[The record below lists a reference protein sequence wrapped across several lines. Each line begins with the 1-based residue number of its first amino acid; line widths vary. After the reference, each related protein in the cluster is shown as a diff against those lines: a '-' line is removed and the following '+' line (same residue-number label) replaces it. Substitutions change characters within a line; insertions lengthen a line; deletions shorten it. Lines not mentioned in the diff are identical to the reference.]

1 MKKISLLLLLL
12 LSSCALLGPDYQRSE
27 KDLPANYSERDSGTD
42 ASRALTKEWWKHY
55 QDEKLNEL
63 VALSLKNNTD
73 IQLAVARI
81 EEADAAMREVG
92 ASLFP
97 EIIASGRATRSKV
110 TELGA
115 FPVFVSPIRNNYTI
129 GVSTNYEIDFWGK
142 VRRAKEAATASAL
155 ASRFSKET
163 VELSLIGLV
172 SSNYLQLRGIEA
184 QIAVTKNS
192 LKSSGESLSL
202 TKRRL
207 EGGIASSLEVSQAEV
222 VVSNLDAQ
230 LIELYRL
237 RALSLHQLAVLT
249 GELDLKLDFSN
260 NLTSVDERT
269 SNLKATNLSTV
280 NNNTTY
286 TNASNQNPAKQN
298 AANLNPASHASF
310 TPVDIS
316 ALPVPPVPPA
326 GLPSALL
333 ENRPDIRQAEQAL
346 IAQNA
351 QIGVAKAALYP
362 SISLTGSYGGESL
375 ELGDILKSG
384 ARVWTLGLGLDL
396 PIFDAGRRKARV
408 DQASARQKQ
417 ALAQYQ
423 EAIRN
428 AFKEV
433 NDALITRR
441 LNVERE
447 QSLAASEASAK
458 KALAVAENRY
468 KAGYSAYL
476 EVLDA
481 QRVYNSAALANVQ
494 ARQASTLATVD
505 LFKALGGDWRAET
518 KSDASNDYVVPNAD
532 STMPASNR

>member
-27 KDLPANYSERDSGTD
+27 KNLPATYSEADSGTG
-42 ASRALTKEWWKHY
+42 AANALTKEWWKHY

-63 VALSLKNNTD
+63 VVLSLKNNTD

-97 EIIASGRATRSKV
+97 EINGSARATRSKV

-115 FPVFVSPIRNNYTI
+115 FPVFISPIRNNYTI
-129 GVSTNYEIDFWGK
+129 GVNTNYEIDFWGRI
-142 VRRAKEAATASAL
+142 RRAKEAATATAL

-184 QIAVTKNS
+184 QIAVTKDS
-192 LKSSGESLSL
+192 LKSSNESLSL
-202 TKRRL
+202 TQRRL

-222 VVSNLDAQ
+222 VVNNLDAQ
-230 LIELYRL
+230 LIELNRL

-249 GELDLKLDFSN
+249 GVLALNLDYSN
-260 NLTSVDERT
+260 NQNLANRT
-269 SNLKATNLSTV
+269 VTNQNATNPNTV
-280 NNNTTY
+280 
-286 TNASNQNPAKQN
+286 Q
-298 AANLNPASHASF
+298 
-310 TPVDIS
+310 PVNIES
-316 ALPVPPVPPA
+316 LPIPPVPPA

-375 ELGDILKSG
+375 ELADILKSG

-396 PIFDAGRRKARV
+396 PIFDAGRRRARV

-423 EAIRN
+423 TAIQK
-428 AFKEV
+428 AFREV

-447 QSLAASEASAK
+447 QSLAASEISAK
-458 KALAVAENRY
+458 KALIVAENRY

-481 QRVYNSAALANVQ
+481 QRVHNSAALSYVQ
-494 ARQASTLATVD
+494 ARQASSLATVD
-505 LFKALGGDWRAET
+505 LFKALGGDWRAEPQT
-518 KSDASNDYVVPNAD
+518 GASNGYTTSNPD
-532 STMPASNR
+532 STMPANNK